1 MKLGTATKYD
11 KRNTKKSKRI
21 DKDIMSAYYEP
32 SGSQIHD
39 ARSVVFTFSLII
51 TFYLTKTESRT
62 KTPLTQ

>member
-39 ARSVVFTFSLII
+39 ARSVVFTFS
-51 TFYLTKTESRT
+51 
-62 KTPLTQ
+62 